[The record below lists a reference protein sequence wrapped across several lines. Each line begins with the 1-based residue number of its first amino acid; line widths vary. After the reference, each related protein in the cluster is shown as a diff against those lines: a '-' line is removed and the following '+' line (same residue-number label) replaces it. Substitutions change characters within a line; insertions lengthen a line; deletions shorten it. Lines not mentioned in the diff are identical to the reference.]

1 MRCQDQASAWL
12 LSHQRDLSLVPGSV
26 LWLCFVLAGQLC
38 LIQRLPEAVRSC
50 SKLVQLDVAA
60 NDDLDALPTGAYL
73 TNLQELDLSRCD
85 FHR

>member
-1 MRCQDQASAWL
+1 MQK
-12 LSHQRDLSLVPGSV
+12 
-26 LWLCFVLAGQLC
+26 
-38 LIQRLPEAVRSC
+38 LPEAVRSC

-73 TNLQELDLSRCD
+73 SNLQDLDLSRCD